1 MAAIAFHM
9 SRGCTVQREL
19 DATVA
24 AACIDT
30 WSVVGAG
37 VNMQPRYRIGL
48 GGSMRVSRWLVAA
61 GVMLMVAGGQAAF
74 AQASSATT
82 STQLNSQQQKMKE
95 CAQEG
100 KAKGVKGEE
109 RKAFMSSCLSSK
121 GMSQEDIN
129 KQQQKMKT
137 CNVDA
142 KAKNLK
148 GADYKAFMKTC
159 LSGSG

>member
-1 MAAIAFHM
+1 
-9 SRGCTVQREL
+9 
-19 DATVA
+19 
-24 AACIDT
+24 
-30 WSVVGAG
+30 
-37 VNMQPRYRIGL
+37 
-48 GGSMRVSRWLVAA
+48 
-61 GVMLMVAGGQAAF
+61 
-74 AQASSATT
+74 
-82 STQLNSQQQKMKE
+82 
-95 CAQEG
+95 
-100 KAKGVKGEE
+100 
-109 RKAFMSSCLSSK
+109 MSSCLSSK

>member
-1 MAAIAFHM
+1 
-9 SRGCTVQREL
+9 
-19 DATVA
+19 
-24 AACIDT
+24 
-30 WSVVGAG
+30 
-37 VNMQPRYRIGL
+37 
-48 GGSMRVSRWLVAA
+48 MRVSRWLVAA
-61 GVMLMVAGGQAAF
+61 GVMLMVVSGPAAF
-74 AQASSATT
+74 AEASTATA

-121 GMSQEDIN
+121 GMSQQDIN
-129 KQQQKMKT
+129 KQQEKMKT
-137 CNVDA
+137 CNADA
-142 KAKNLK
+142 KTKSLK